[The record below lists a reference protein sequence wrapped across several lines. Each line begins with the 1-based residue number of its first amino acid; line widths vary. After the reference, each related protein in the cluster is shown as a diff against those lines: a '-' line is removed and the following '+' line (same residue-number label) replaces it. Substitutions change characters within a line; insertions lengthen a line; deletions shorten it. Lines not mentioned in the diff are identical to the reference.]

1 MYCPLIDSMV
11 KDTNL
16 FYVPNN
22 MPMPMPMPMPM
33 GMAWEYLMGCLVALT
48 VKGINKLLITG
59 SEEVFTPRRL
69 NKC

>member
-1 MYCPLIDSMV
+1 
-11 KDTNL
+11 
-16 FYVPNN
+16 
-22 MPMPMPMPMPM
+22 M

>member
-11 KDTNL
+11 KHSNL
-16 FYVPNN
+16 FYLPNN
-22 MPMPMPMPMPM
+22 MPMPM